1 MSIVTDTWRQLV
13 RRRLWPVALLLV
25 GGLAAVPLLLAK
37 DPEPA
42 PVAAAPAAGAGSKQ
56 LLVAEPIVTVA
67 TDEAG
72 GKRRR
77 VLGVRHD
84 IFKPTAKPPK
94 AEKQAQPVEPKQ
106 TGGGSA
112 DGGSGDGGSGG
123 GTTPTP
129 EPTTAPAPVA
139 PEKTWPADSVTVA
152 FGDATKELAVG
163 TLKPLRAVGAGGQA
177 ILVYEGLKRDGKTAV
192 FLLVGDLRAT
202 GDGTCKGVD
211 GTCERLEL
219 KVGKTEF
226 LDVLDA
232 EGQIVKQYQLDVR
245 AVHNPSGKGVAKDA
259 VATAARSEDGDG
271 ALTAH
276 VAVTGA
282 RGVR

>member
-25 GGLAAVPLLLAK
+25 GALAAVPLLLAK

-42 PVAAAPAAGAGSKQ
+42 AVAAAPGGSADGRRV
-56 LLVAEPIVTVA
+56 LAAEPIVSVA

-84 IFKPTAKPPK
+84 IFKPTAKAPK
-94 AEKQAQPVEPKQ
+94 PAKQAEAP
-106 TGGGSA
+106 A
-112 DGGSGDGGSGG
+112 DTPAAGGSGG
-123 GTTPTP
+123 SAASPTP
-129 EPTTAPAPVA
+129 ETTAPSAPVA

-192 FLLVGDLRAT
+192 FLLVGDLRAS
-202 GDGTCKGVD
+202 GDGTCRGDD
-211 GTCERLEL
+211 GACERLEL

-226 LDVLDA
+226 LDVLDS
-232 EGQIVKQYQLDVR
+232 EGEIVTQYQLDVR
-245 AVHNPSGKGVAKDA
+245 AVHNPSGKGVAE
-259 VATAARSEDGDG
+259 AASASRAGRS
-271 ALTAH
+271 ALTAR

-282 RGVR
+282 AGVR